1 MHRRRGLRSPRVAQD
16 MQTIGGVVGQWCEV
30 RVGYLEDVDLHRPQ
44 WGLDLHAGGP
54 AEGRPRGE
62 E

>member
-1 MHRRRGLRSPRVAQD
+1 